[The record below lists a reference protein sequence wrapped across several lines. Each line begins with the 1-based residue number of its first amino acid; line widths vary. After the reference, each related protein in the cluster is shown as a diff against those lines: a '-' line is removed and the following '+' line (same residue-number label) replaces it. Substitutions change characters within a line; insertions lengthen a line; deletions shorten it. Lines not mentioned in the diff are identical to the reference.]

1 MAGAKSGKSRV
12 AEGRGAGGR
21 ELAAGE
27 AEVVGTSVA
36 SGSCKP
42 KATKSTS
49 PEAVRG
55 ISHRNTGRT
64 NIIGRVGLAGGK
76 EGEQAREAVITRQ
89 PRMHKLTASRIES
102 PKETSKGKL
111 SI

>member
-1 MAGAKSGKSRV
+1 M
-12 AEGRGAGGR
+12 
-21 ELAAGE
+21 
-27 AEVVGTSVA
+27 SVA
-36 SGSCKP
+36 LGSCKP

-55 ISHRNTGRT
+55 ISHRRTGRT
-64 NIIGRVGLAGGK
+64 NTIGRVGLAGGK
-76 EGEQAREAVITRQ
+76 EGEQAREAAITRQ
-89 PRMHKLTASRIES
+89 PRMHKPAANRIES